1 MQKMIAINTI
11 SVEKGKGEEVTA
23 RFAKAKAVHTFE
35 GFIRM
40 EVLLNEAG
48 EEYDE
53 IKVCTTWEDRRFFDI
68 WLEKRNHSKKQEA
81 KATKAPTE
89 PSPIL
94 GTELSMFD
102 VKVEHLPAESS
113 VVE

>member
-1 MQKMIAINTI
+1 MQKMTAINTI
-11 SVEKGKGEEVTA
+11 SVEKGKGEQVSA

-40 EVLLNEAG
+40 EVLLNESG
-48 EEYDE
+48 EEHDE
-53 IKVCTTWEDRRFFDI
+53 IKVCTTWEDQAFFEK
-68 WLEKRNHSKKQEA
+68 WLESRNKTKKQEA
-81 KATKAPTE
+81 KDSAE

-102 VKVEHLPAESS
+102 VKVQHLPAENK
-113 VVE
+113 